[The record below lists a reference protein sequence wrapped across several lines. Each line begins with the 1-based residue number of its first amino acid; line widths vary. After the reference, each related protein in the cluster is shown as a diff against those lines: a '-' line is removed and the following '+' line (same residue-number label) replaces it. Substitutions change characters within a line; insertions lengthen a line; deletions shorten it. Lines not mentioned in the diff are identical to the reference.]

1 MRRELTGANSNCSSP
16 TLAVEETL
24 EVRATG
30 TFRYIAWCKGGMLL
44 SLGQGQQQEGAVCD
58 GRWMVLGGLY
68 KVWVNGDEGATLV
81 LSLQTASEAATRPA
95 ALLAPVKVIPRS
107 CCWMLICVFF
117 WCESTDTDATR
128 L

>member
-1 MRRELTGANSNCSSP
+1 MRRELTGANSISSSP
-16 TLAVEETL
+16 TLAAEETL

-30 TFRYIAWCKGGMLL
+30 TFRYIAWCEGGMLL

-81 LSLQTASEAATRPA
+81 LSLQTASEAVTRPA

-107 CCWMLICVFF
+107 RCWMLICVFF

>member
-1 MRRELTGANSNCSSP
+1 MRRELTGAKSKCSSP

-30 TFRYIAWCKGGMLL
+30 TFRYIAWCKGGILL

-58 GRWMVLGGLY
+58 GRWMVLAGLY
-68 KVWVNGDEGATLV
+68 KVLVNGNEGATLV

-107 CCWMLICVFF
+107 RCWMLICVFF
-117 WCESTDTDATR
+117 QYESTDTDAKR